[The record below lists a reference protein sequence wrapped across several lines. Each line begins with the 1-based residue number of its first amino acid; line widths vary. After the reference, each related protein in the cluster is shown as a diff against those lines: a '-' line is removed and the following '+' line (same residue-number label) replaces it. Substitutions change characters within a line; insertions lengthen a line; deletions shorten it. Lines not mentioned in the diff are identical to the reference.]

1 MDVAPTAH
9 DVTDGR
15 STDKAAGEKATR
27 VTGSASAEHT
37 TVPRTATGGTSGM
50 CGLVIK

>member
-15 STDKAAGEKATR
+15 STDKAAGEKAAGF
-27 VTGSASAEHT
+27 TGSGSAEHT
-37 TVPRTATGGTSGM
+37 AVPRTATGDTSGM
-50 CGLVIK
+50 CGLAIK